1 MDAANLVRSLH
12 ESFPKEA
19 MQDVEGTHLLFVE
32 GHTMGILIGTRDKPV
47 KSLEDLK
54 GLKIGVSGGGIRL
67 ERARALG
74 ATVVGISL
82 PDMYMSLEKGVID
95 GAVID
100 CEVLVS
106 RKLGD
111 IIKNVTLVNLGGSV
125 FYCVMNKDTYDS
137 MPPDLQK
144 IVDDVSREYAPKLFS
159 DFWND
164 MQYNSLGRW
173 QKEQG
178 GKLFMFSDADY
189 AKADALA
196 EPTYK
201 EWVEFTTNKGLPAEA
216 ILAKFRELEKRDMTP
231 WAQSRAANYV
241 EK

>member
-1 MDAANLVRSLH
+1 M
-12 ESFPKEA
+12 
-19 MQDVEGTHLLFVE
+19 
-32 GHTMGILIGTRDKPV
+32 

-95 GAVID
+95 GAVVD

-111 IIKNVTLVNLGGSV
+111 IIKHLSLVNLGGSV

-144 IVDDVSREYAPKLFS
+144 IIDDVSREYAPKLFS

-164 MQYNSLGRW
+164 MQYNSLERW

-178 GKLFMFSDADY
+178 GKLYVLSDADY

-196 EPTYK
+196 DPTYK
-201 EWVEFTTNKGLPAEA
+201 EWVDFTNSKGLPAEA

-231 WAQSRAANYV
+231 WAQSRAASYV